1 MSYEELYQ
9 AEHAGRLAAEAAWL
23 EVQNQVNELATAL
36 AAEREKTARLL
47 RQIRNR
53 EPGHGDQRRD
63 GRRLGGGVQEPEAT
77 PDLAARRD
85 GAGKAQRH
93 TGHSRDRR
101 IAQSG
106 AKVGQ

>member
-36 AAEREKTARLL
+36 AAEREKTARLQ

-53 EPGHGDQRRD
+53 E
-63 GRRLGGGVQEPEAT
+63 
-77 PDLAARRD
+77 LAD
-85 GAGKAQRH
+85 
-93 TGHSRDRR
+93 TGLYDEY
-101 IAQSG
+101 
-106 AKVGQ
+106 GQPYK

>member
-53 EPGHGDQRRD
+53 E
-63 GRRLGGGVQEPEAT
+63 
-77 PDLAARRD
+77 LAD
-85 GAGKAQRH
+85 
-93 TGHSRDRR
+93 TGLYDEY
-101 IAQSG
+101 
-106 AKVGQ
+106 GQPYK

>member
-36 AAEREKTARLL
+36 AAEQEKTARLQ

-53 EPGHGDQRRD
+53 E
-63 GRRLGGGVQEPEAT
+63 
-77 PDLAARRD
+77 LAD
-85 GAGKAQRH
+85 
-93 TGHSRDRR
+93 TGLYDEY
-101 IAQSG
+101 
-106 AKVGQ
+106 GQPYK